1 MNSHALVPYDETLLR
16 RTIEFIMRPYV
27 KRFLPMGLVLVACGA
42 LTAAL
47 GVWKPIVWVPVVVLG
62 LVFAFGMKPYL
73 VSTSMKQ
80 QWSGIK
86 ADFRLDADEEW
97 VSFSYPAFQSR
108 IRWEAMEKVVETP
121 EAWLM
126 VLGKIQA
133 TAVPKSALTAE
144 QAAEL
149 TALLARRKPPV
160 AA

>member
-1 MNSHALVPYDETLLR
+1 MNSHVLVPYDEALLR
-16 RTIEFIMRPYV
+16 RTIEYILQPHV
-27 KRFLPMGLVLVACGA
+27 KRFRPIGIA
-42 LTAAL
+42 L
-47 GVWKPIVWVPVVVLG
+47 VVLG
-62 LVFAFGMKPYL
+62 VLMAALDVSRYVLWAPMVVAGVFCAFVVKPMMIG
-73 VSTSMKQ
+73 STVKQ

-121 EAWLM
+121 DAWLL

-133 TAVPKSALTAE
+133 TAVPRSAMTPEQVAE
-144 QAAEL
+144 F
-149 TALLARRKPPV
+149 TALLARRRPPV